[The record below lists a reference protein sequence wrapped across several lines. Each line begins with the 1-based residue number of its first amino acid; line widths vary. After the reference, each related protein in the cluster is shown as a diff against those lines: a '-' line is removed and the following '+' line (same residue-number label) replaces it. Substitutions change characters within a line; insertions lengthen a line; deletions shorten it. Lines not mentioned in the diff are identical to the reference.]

1 MLDVDLSRLPIG
13 DIIATVTVLLILAV
27 ARFIA
32 NRAIRSRQGLATYEQ
47 RRWIATS
54 RNLFV
59 ALGIVALVM
68 IWAPQLRTFALSLTA
83 VAVAVVIATKELLL
97 CFTGAVLRA
106 STRAFSVGDWI
117 EIAGIRGEVID
128 HSIFAT
134 TVYEFDTAPGSYHFA
149 GRTSVVP
156 NSMLLSTPV
165 RNLST
170 HRNHLCHSF
179 EMTFEARADVF
190 GHRDEIE
197 EIVAGHAAPFEES
210 AKKAETAMARR
221 AGVEPNH
228 RPSQVRLTTT
238 DLGHHRVRA
247 TVLCPPDRAE
257 AVQEAITRDVAMA
270 LRREPADEEKG
281 GS

>member
-1 MLDVDLSRLPIG
+1 MPDLDLSRLPLG
-13 DIIATVTVLLILAV
+13 DIVATIMALLVLAV

-32 NRAIRSRQGLATYEQ
+32 NRAIRSRRGLAPYEQ

-59 ALGIVALVM
+59 ALVIVALVM

-83 VAVAVVIATKELLL
+83 VAVAIVIATKELLL
-97 CFTGAVLRA
+97 CFSGAVLRA

-134 TVYEFDTAPGSYHFA
+134 TVYEFDAAPNSYNFA

-156 NSMLLSTPV
+156 NSTLLSTPV
-165 RNLST
+165 RNLSA
-170 HRNHLCHSF
+170 HRNHLRHSF
-179 EMTFEARADVF
+179 EMTFDAKSDVF
-190 GHRDEIE
+190 GHREAIE
-197 EIVAGHAAPFEES
+197 EIVERHAAPHED
-210 AKKAETAMARR
+210 AAQKAIAAMARR

-228 RPSQVRLTTT
+228 RPWQVRLSTT
-238 DLGHHRVRA
+238 DLGHHRVRV
-247 TVLCPPDRAE
+247 TVFCPPNRAE
-257 AVQEAITRDVAMA
+257 DLQDAISREVALK
-270 LRREPADEEKG
+270 LRRQPTQTETG
-281 GS
+281 